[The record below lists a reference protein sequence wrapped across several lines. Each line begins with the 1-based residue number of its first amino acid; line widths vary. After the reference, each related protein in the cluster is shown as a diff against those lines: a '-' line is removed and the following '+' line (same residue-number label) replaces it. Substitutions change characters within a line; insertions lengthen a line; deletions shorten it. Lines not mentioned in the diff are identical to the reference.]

1 MEVNLIVANGKQMGK
16 KVSISSSK
24 FLIGRGEECN
34 LRPQSS
40 LVSRTHCVILIEKDS
55 AAIEDLHSTNG
66 TLVNNERL
74 AERRELK
81 NGDRI
86 KVGML
91 ELEVQVA
98 VAAGVKKKAD
108 VQTVQQAAART
119 VAAAAVADDDFDVS
133 RWLGEDDETTITPA
147 RREPSVGDD
156 TMSGKSLIDTTA
168 MPVPPPHQEP
178 PQEKRKRNRR
188 NCRRRR
194 RQRRWAR
201 FFVRQNHW
209 PKAAARRPTTHFVAI
224 SCTRR
229 IRKLERGRPARLH
242 WIGRFVCLHRSGRD
256 ARAPESTLSF
266 ESRHP

>member
-40 LVSRTHCVILIEKDS
+40 LVSRKHCVILIEKDS
-55 AAIEDLHSTNG
+55 AAIEDLRSTNG

-178 PQEKRKRNRR
+178 PQEKEEKQKKLPPQAATKTVGKILRP
-188 NCRRRR
+188 
-194 RQRRWAR
+194 
-201 FFVRQNHW
+201 
-209 PKAAARRPTTHFVAI
+209 PKPLAESSGAAADDALRRHF
-224 SCTRR
+224 
-229 IRKLERGRPARLH
+229 LH
-242 WIGRFVCLHRSGRD
+242 KKN
-256 ARAPESTLSF
+256 P
-266 ESRHP
+266 